1 MVASIRN
8 PRSILALQTTKQ
20 RKTTNEVSHKNAD
33 VYRNSKSLKKN
44 EKVVKKALALST
56 DNNLLDG
63 GRVGREVG
71 VGSVM
76 GGPTK
81 KSEQKYKNATRL

>member
-1 MVASIRN
+1 MKSATKMPMFREIVRALKRTKKLLRN
-8 PRSILALQTTKQ
+8 PQF
-20 RKTTNEVSHKNAD
+20 
-33 VYRNSKSLKKN
+33 
-44 EKVVKKALALST
+44 ST

-63 GRVGREVG
+63 GRVGCEVG

-81 KSEQKYKNATRL
+81 KSEQKYKNAIRL